1 MSGGWNPITGHDG
14 SAAGPPAAPYG
25 GPVPGRGQPYIHHY
39 GGPSSY
45 YTHGY
50 LNFAGPYS
58 PHYYGQQLGSYGGYY
73 GAYHDLYQQQ
83 QGIYHPNGAA
93 NIYPRQ
99 NAPWPQ
105 IDTNMPASQMTNA
118 SGGLGCEPGYNY
130 FFPPEHTKVH
140 VYRSEVPPWQLPAG
154 AQLEFTAAHLPC
166 NITCADLLKGYGCTN
181 ENKKKNNCFEILP
194 AGGGKWYKGLK
205 INGADKGMMAKTVKE
220 LGWDQT
226 RTGLNGEKPVVCL
239 WFSKG

>member
-1 MSGGWNPITGHDG
+1 V
-14 SAAGPPAAPYG
+14 A
-25 GPVPGRGQPYIHHY
+25 
-39 GGPSSY
+39 Y
-45 YTHGY
+45 YD
-50 LNFAGPYS
+50 P
-58 PHYYGQQLGSYGGYY
+58 
-73 GAYHDLYQQQ
+73 YQQQ
-83 QGIYHPNGAA
+83 QQQLGGFQPNGAG
-93 NIYPRQ
+93 NMYPRQ
-99 NAPWPQ
+99 NGPWPY
-105 IDTNMPASQMTNA
+105 IDTTMPASQMTNT

-166 NITCADLLKGYGCTN
+166 NITCAELLKGYGCTN

-205 INGADKGMMAKTVKE
+205 INGADKGIMGKTVKE

-226 RTGLNGEKPVVCL
+226 RSGLGGEKPVVCL